1 MMNKSDNIDA
11 LATALAKAQAELKN
25 PAFDSSNPHFKSK
38 FASLASVRDTVTPIL
53 AKHGLSV
60 SQFPIANENA
70 AGCTTLLMHSSGQ
83 WLSSECLLPMV
94 KKDAQG
100 AGSAIT
106 YARRYSL
113 QAIVSVVGDEDDDG
127 NAASK
132 PKMAHKPTD
141 GAMEGL
147 SAERQEVCKRV
158 ASSIVDAFEA
168 GDTEGGYQAYIE
180 GGKDNDEKTAIWA
193 ELGGFSAIRSKL
205 KAMHKEKQ
213 DGVSK

>member
-1 MMNKSDNIDA
+1 MNKSEAINE

-25 PAFDSSNPHFKSK
+25 PAFDSANPHFKSK
-38 FASLASVRDTVTPIL
+38 FASLASVRDAVTPIL
-53 AKHGLSV
+53 ASYGLSV
-60 SQFPIANENA
+60 SQFPFSTEQR
-70 AGCTTLLMHSSGQ
+70 AGCITMLMHSSGQ
-83 WLSSECLLPMV
+83 WISSECALPMT
-94 KKDAQG
+94 KIDAQG

-141 GAMEGL
+141 GAMEAL

-168 GDTEGGYQAYIE
+168 GDTEGGYQAYVE
-180 GGKDNDEKTAIWA
+180 GGKDNEEKTAIWA

-205 KAMHKEKQ
+205 KAMHKDKQ
-213 DGVSK
+213 IMKEAA

>member
-1 MMNKSDNIDA
+1 MNKSDNIDA

-25 PAFDSSNPHFKSK
+25 PAFDSANPHFKSK
-38 FASLASVRDTVTPIL
+38 FASLASVRDAVTPIL
-53 AKHGLSV
+53 ASHGLSV
-60 SQFPIANENA
+60 SQFPFSTEQR
-70 AGCTTLLMHSSGQ
+70 AGCITMLMHSSGQ
-83 WLSSECLLPMV
+83 WISSECALPMT
-94 KKDAQG
+94 KIDAQG

-132 PKMAHKPTD
+132 PKMVHKPVD
-141 GAMEGL
+141 GAMDGL
-147 SAERQEVCKRV
+147 TSERQEVCRRV

-168 GDTEGGYQAYIE
+168 GDTEAGYQAYVE

-205 KAMHKEKQ
+205 KAMHNEKRIKEAA
-213 DGVSK
+213 